1 MTERRRASV
10 ERGPQHFAI
19 GPSSLRWRGDHL
31 QIELNELCA
40 PLPYPVRG
48 SVRLYP
54 SALSTFMTSL
64 DTAGRHRWGPIAA
77 CARIEVDLQNP
88 RTSWKGEAYFDSNE
102 GDEPVDQQF
111 EAWDWSRARLKDG
124 STAVLYDIRQADGV
138 QRVIAQRFSPD
149 GRAQAFAPPS
159 VTVALPRSLW
169 QIQRSVRADDSAT
182 TRLLQTL
189 EDAPFYN
196 RSLLQTSLLGEAV
209 TAVHETLQAQRLSSL
224 PVRLML
230 PWRMPR
236 WN

>member
-1 MTERRRASV
+1 MTERHRSSM

-19 GPSSLRWRGDHL
+19 GPSSLRWQGDHL
-31 QIELNELCA
+31 HIELNELCA

-54 SALSTFMTSL
+54 SALSTFMTPL

-138 QRVIAQRFSPD
+138 KRVIAQRFSPD
-149 GRAQAFAPPS
+149 GQAQAFAPPA

>member
-19 GPSSLRWRGDHL
+19 GPSSLRWQGDHL

-54 SALSTFMTSL
+54 SALSTFMTPL

-124 STAVLYDIRQADGV
+124 STAVLYDIR
-138 QRVIAQRFSPD
+138 
-149 GRAQAFAPPS
+149 
-159 VTVALPRSLW
+159 
-169 QIQRSVRADDSAT
+169 
-182 TRLLQTL
+182 
-189 EDAPFYN
+189 
-196 RSLLQTSLLGEAV
+196 
-209 TAVHETLQAQRLSSL
+209 
-224 PVRLML
+224 
-230 PWRMPR
+230 
-236 WN
+236 